1 MSNFI
6 GSKSITGTILKDNNF
21 HVKKKFGQNFLVD
34 QNILTSIASVSEISK
49 DVNVIEIGPGLG
61 SLTEHLAEKANKVL
75 CYEIDGELLPILK
88 KNLSR
93 FNNINII
100 NQDVLKCDVEADIK
114 NYFADDLPV
123 YLVANLPYYITT
135 PIILGLLQKTNLI
148 KKYTM
153 MMQIEVA
160 DRICSK
166 PAVKDYNALSV
177 VIQYKTV
184 AKKVLSVPR
193 TVFMPAPNVDSA
205 VINLDLY
212 KEQPFIAK
220 NEAFFY
226 KFIRQCFVQRRKT
239 LANNVSLLGIKKD
252 VIYPIIESLGLNKSV
267 RSEVLTV
274 EQFVKLSDMIYP
286 LTEEINN

>member
-6 GSKSITGTILKDNNF
+6 GSKNITGTILKENNF

-34 QNILTSIASVSEISK
+34 QNILNNITSVSGVNKNI
-49 DVNVIEIGPGLG
+49 NVIEIGPGLG
-61 SLTEHLAEKANKVL
+61 SLTEHLAEAANKVL
-75 CYEIDGELLPILK
+75 CYEIDSELLPILD

-100 NQDVLKCDVEADIK
+100 NDDVLKCDVEADIIK
-114 NYFADDLPV
+114 YLGSDLPV
-123 YLVANLPYYITT
+123 YVVANLPYYITT
-135 PIILGLLQKTNLI
+135 PIIIGLLQKTTLI

-153 MMQIEVA
+153 MMQLEVA

-166 PAVKDYNALSV
+166 PDVKDYNALSV
-177 VIQYKTV
+177 VIQYKTI
-184 AKKVLSVPR
+184 AKKVLDVPR

-205 VINLDLY
+205 VVNLSLY
-212 KEQPFIAK
+212 EKLPFVAE
-220 NEAFFY
+220 NEEFFY

-239 LANNVSLLGIKKD
+239 LANNISLLGIKKD
-252 VIYPIIESLGLNKSV
+252 LIYPLIESLGLNKSI

-274 EQFVKLSDMIYP
+274 SQFVKLSDKVYS
-286 LTEEINN
+286 LLN

>member
-6 GSKSITGTILKDNNF
+6 GSKSVTETLLKQNDF
-21 HVKKKFGQNFLVD
+21 HVKKRFGQNFLVD
-34 QNILTSIASVSEISK
+34 QNVLTNITKASGINK
-49 DVNVIEIGPGLG
+49 NVNVIEIGPGLG
-61 SLTEHLAEKANKVL
+61 GLTEHLAETANKVL
-75 CYEIDGELLPILK
+75 CYEIDTELLPILK
-88 KNLSR
+88 KNLNR
-93 FNNINII
+93 FNNIDII
-100 NQDVLKCDVEADIK
+100 NEDVLKCDVEEDIK
-114 NYFADDLPV
+114 KYFGTDLPV
-123 YLVANLPYYITT
+123 YVVANLPYYITT
-135 PIILGLLQKTNLI
+135 PIIIGLLEKTNLI

-166 PAVKDYNALSV
+166 PDVKDYNALSV
-177 VIQYKTV
+177 VIQYKTI
-184 AKKVLSVPR
+184 AKKVLDVPR

-205 VINLDLY
+205 VINLELY
-212 KEQPFIAK
+212 EDIPFK
-220 NEAFFY
+220 PVNEEFFY

-274 EQFVKLSDMIYP
+274 EQFVKLSDLIFP
-286 LTEEINN
+286 LVKS